1 MFFRV
6 ILGPFLIFGLIYLIL
21 SAVALVRMINIFQAK
36 STVQL
41 GVIFYVI
48 LLIHSLF
55 RASSSTFLTIL
66 SFSIEL
72 HQNYLGLDSFSK
84 LFINI
89 LYVPDI
95 LFCVGFL
102 LLLWQLLILFKK
114 GHLSSQNSLS
124 PTHYYQNGYK
134 DLTSHIFISV
144 ILVSTITQM
153 IIICLYNLEF
163 LNVFTFLFENA
174 IYNLVIPF
182 ILLISELILHI
193 QFSGIPYK
201 SIFDMENKA
210 KINKRI
216 LFWGITR
223 SIHGAFDII
232 LSASQKPDCFH
243 KEINHLSVD
252 EQLSSIIFVVI
263 ILAGKI
269 ITEVI
274 PFILVLDYDFITVF
288 FKSPFTMQLN
298 DLEINLIE
306 QDNNNYKKIGSNN
319 NNMEQNSN
327 LSQGSNSFNTKNNIP
342 NLNYDELDIN
352 VKKIYFN
359 SILFDEINK
368 EKKRV
373 GGLGKIRL
381 GFLNKDKS
389 QKICVRSIEIS
400 KQKFSKYIIEEIMKD
415 MKRQLTLQ
423 TIYRG
428 TFVKFRGYS
437 FGNETEI
444 LYLFYNFEINGSL
457 FNILFGDRK
466 SINPY

>member
-72 HQNYLGLDSFSK
+72 HENYLGQDSFSK

-95 LFCVGFL
+95 LFCVSFL

-124 PTHYYQNGYK
+124 PTHYNQNGYK

-144 ILVSTITQM
+144 ILVSSIGQM
-153 IIICLYNLEF
+153 IMICLYNLEF
-163 LNVFTFLFENA
+163 LNVFTFLLENA

-216 LFWGITR
+216 MFWGITR

-232 LSASQKPDCFH
+232 LSASQKPDCFE
-243 KEINHLSVD
+243 KEVKNLSDD
-252 EQLSSIIFVVI
+252 EQLSSIIFMVI

-274 PFILVLDYDFITVF
+274 PFVLVLDYDFITVF
-288 FKSPFTMQLN
+288 FKSPFTLQPS
-298 DLEINLIE
+298 DLEINLMD
-306 QDNNNYKKIGSNN
+306 QDNNPYKKMGSNN
-319 NNMEQNSN
+319 NNMEENSN
-327 LSQGSNSFNTKNNIP
+327 LSRGSNSFNALNF
-342 NLNYDELDIN
+342 NYDELDIN
-352 VKKIYFN
+352 VKKIDFN
-359 SILFDEINK
+359 SIFYDEINK
-368 EKKRV
+368 EKKRG
-373 GGLGKIRL
+373 GGLGKVRL
-381 GFLNKDKS
+381 GFLNKEKT
-389 QKICVRSIEIS
+389 QRICVRSIEIS

-415 MKRQLTLQ
+415 MKSQLTLQ
-423 TIYRG
+423 TIYKG
-428 TFVKFRGYS
+428 SFVKFRGYS

-444 LYLFYNFEINGSL
+444 LYLFYDFEINGSL
-457 FNILFGDRK
+457 FKMVFGDRK
-466 SINPY
+466 SNNTY